1 MSDSTLRAQIKNILS
16 GITGVGK
23 VHDYERFTADT
34 AKFLSFFKDGISGK
48 IFGWE
53 ITREGVKHE
62 RITQKIKATHT
73 FVIKG
78 YYGLQDAVGTEK
90 LFNAVID
97 LIGQAFIN
105 TQIPGSQGHS
115 LPQVSNVGARTFGGV
130 LCHYAEIRLDV
141 SEIVEVTPE
150 AGMTDLLRVGLKY
163 YLKPGDDVVDA
174 ADTVTLSQ

>member
-1 MSDSTLRAQIKNILS
+1 MSDSTLRAQLKNIMS

-34 AKFLSFFKDGISGK
+34 AKFLSFFKDETSKK

-53 ITREGVKHE
+53 MTREGVKHE
-62 RITQKIKATHT
+62 RITQKIKATHS

-78 YYGLQDAVGTEK
+78 YYGLKDDAATEK
-90 LFNAVID
+90 TFNAVVD
-97 LIGQAFIN
+97 LIGQAFID
-105 TQIPGSQGHS
+105 TKIPGSQGHS
-115 LPQVSNVGARTFGGV
+115 LPQVSTIGARSFGGV

-150 AGMTDLLRVGLKY
+150 AGVADLLTVGLDY
-163 YLKPGDDVVDA
+163 YLKPGDNNGDA
-174 ADTVTLSQ
+174 ADTVTLNQ